1 MKNRPKR
8 MRLPEERLRS
18 LWQVHKAGIIAI
30 FAFATTVVG
39 IVAMV
44 AALWPS
50 PQETVELTTGQ
61 KPAIVQRMPTPTP
74 TPTPTLSYAPP
85 RLTEIEQQE
94 IAETRSVP
102 PTTWKSR
109 PPVASATTKPTPQET
124 AKSVPTVA
132 PQQTVAPT
140 PTVSTP
146 EAVVTPAPSD
156 PTYTETPV
164 WVNAICG
171 RNKDGL
177 TAIASFPVEQAGTPV
192 ICQVTDNPQELR
204 WVPLEPNGPI
214 L

>member
-1 MKNRPKR
+1 MKNRLKR

-30 FAFATTVVG
+30 FAFAATVVG

-94 IAETRSVP
+94 IAEARSVP

-132 PQQTVAPT
+132 PQQTVVPT
-140 PTVSTP
+140 PTVPTP
-146 EAVVTPAPSD
+146 EAVVTPAPFD
-156 PTYTETPV
+156 PTYTETSV

-204 WVPLEPNGPI
+204 WVPLEPNEPI